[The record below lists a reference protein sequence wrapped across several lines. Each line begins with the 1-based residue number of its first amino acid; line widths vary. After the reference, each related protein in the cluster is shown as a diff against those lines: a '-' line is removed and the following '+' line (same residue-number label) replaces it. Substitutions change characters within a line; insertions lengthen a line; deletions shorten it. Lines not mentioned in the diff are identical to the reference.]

1 MAIGGTWGA
10 ERIGVCVD
18 EGESLPGKLQPTAEP
33 ALILTSTRR
42 NIARHVC
49 LGRLETWF
57 FFAFSCISG
66 VAWPSGT
73 HAVLKIARLYLQEA
87 VLEPGT
93 TAHDNWV
100 SAGATV
106 YRQFWIFDVKN
117 PQEIVNDGATPVVE
131 EKGPYTY
138 K

>member
-1 MAIGGTWGA
+1 M
-10 ERIGVCVD
+10 
-18 EGESLPGKLQPTAEP
+18 
-33 ALILTSTRR
+33 
-42 NIARHVC
+42 
-49 LGRLETWF
+49 
-57 FFAFSCISG
+57 
-66 VAWPSGT
+66 
-73 HAVLKIARLYLQEA
+73 LKIARLYLQEA

-117 PQEIVNDGATPVVE
+117 PQEIVNDGATPVVV

>member
-1 MAIGGTWGA
+1 M
-10 ERIGVCVD
+10 
-18 EGESLPGKLQPTAEP
+18 
-33 ALILTSTRR
+33 
-42 NIARHVC
+42 
-49 LGRLETWF
+49 
-57 FFAFSCISG
+57 
-66 VAWPSGT
+66 
-73 HAVLKIARLYLQEA
+73 LKIARLYLQEA

-106 YRQFWIFDVKN
+106 YRQFWIFDVQN
-117 PQEIVNDGATPVVE
+117 PQEVVNDGATPVVR